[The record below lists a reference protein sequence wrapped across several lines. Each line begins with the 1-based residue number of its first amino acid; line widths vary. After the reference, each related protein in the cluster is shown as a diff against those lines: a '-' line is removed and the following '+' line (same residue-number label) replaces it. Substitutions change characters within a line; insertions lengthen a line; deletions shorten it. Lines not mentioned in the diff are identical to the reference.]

1 MAITITA
8 AALAA
13 ALRLSDTDEE
23 LAEATRLLGYAAEA
37 IEKYLGAAFASTPD
51 VVVNEVTIRVA
62 GFLFDA
68 PFAARK
74 DTVANAMRSSGA
86 ARMMLPYVIHGAGV
100 TGALDAAQAAVGSS
114 GNPVVGVAVEDGNLV
129 VTFADGT
136 TDTLELP
143 AGGGGSVAT
152 NVADGRLPA
161 PAVAARLGWSQTRD
175 ASAVVFT
182 RADNH
187 PEDGAAVGTT
197 DAVEAPP
204 FPPALTGDATLYLHW
219 WVAGSVA
226 VAAFLE
232 GLGTDPID
240 YTDFFESLGDL
251 TIDGQA
257 GIVHISTFRFNPLVG
272 SIFRAVLPGALILTD
287 DAVEDWAKTMD
298 ATLIP
303 ADKLTNA
310 PGGSG
315 GGLDEGDVDLRVEA
329 GVADWAETGDTSPI
343 PVAKLSEVP
352 PSGLDEGAVDARVG
366 TLVEEW
372 ARLTGSTDLI
382 PFDKLANKP
391 TISLVVPPNPSPDD
405 LWIQVITNS
414 LTEHTVVLQRRNQ
427 ENDAWVE
434 RFSFRTNPAFAW
446 AERANTDLIP
456 ADKLTN
462 APGQTETQVD
472 ARVAAGVS
480 DWAEE
485 GDTSSIPL
493 TKLGNAPSASSWF
506 WAASVFGPFVAGV
519 AEAMTLRSFPI
530 GPWADYAAMRAAVM
544 DGSVKTIALGLFEND
559 ANDADGDHSIT
570 VVPNISA
577 LRASPGTF
585 DAFPNWALSV
595 DPVRFRVVFA
605 ETAPT
610 AAADAAI
617 PASPTFFVRVV
628 LQV

>member
-1 MAITITA
+1 MAITLTVA
-8 AALAA
+8 ELAA

-23 LAEATRLLGYAAEA
+23 LAEATRLLGYATEA
-37 IEKYLGAAFASTPD
+37 IEKYLGAAFASTPE

-100 TGALDAAQAAVGSS
+100 TGALDAAQAAVGST
-114 GNPVVGVAVEDGNLV
+114 GNPVVGVAVEDGNLI
-129 VTFADGT
+129 VTFQDGS
-136 TDTLELP
+136 TDALELP
-143 AGGGGSVAT
+143 AGGGGS
-152 NVADGRLPA
+152 
-161 PAVAARLGWSQTRD
+161 
-175 ASAVVFT
+175 
-182 RADNH
+182 
-187 PEDGAAVGTT
+187 
-197 DAVEAPP
+197 
-204 FPPALTGDATLYLHW
+204 
-219 WVAGSVA
+219 
-226 VAAFLE
+226 
-232 GLGTDPID
+232 
-240 YTDFFESLGDL
+240 
-251 TIDGQA
+251 
-257 GIVHISTFRFNPLVG
+257 
-272 SIFRAVLPGALILTD
+272 
-287 DAVEDWAKTMD
+287 
-298 ATLIP
+298 
-303 ADKLTNA
+303 
-310 PGGSG
+310 G
-315 GGLDEGDVDLRVEA
+315 GGLDEGEVDLRVEA

-352 PSGLDEGAVDARVG
+352 PGGLDETDVDARVG
-366 TLVEEW
+366 ALVEEW

-391 TISLVVPPNPSPDD
+391 TIAFMNPANPGVDD
-405 LWIQVITNS
+405 IWIQTIFS
-414 LTEHTVVLQRRNQ
+414 GTEHNVVFHRRNQ

-434 RFSFRTNPAFAW
+434 RFSFRTNPSYLW
-446 AERANTDLIP
+446 AEQENTDLIP
-456 ADKLTN
+456 ADKLDN
-462 APGQTETQVD
+462 APGLNENQVD
-472 ARVAAGVS
+472 ARVDAGVS

-506 WAASVFGPFVAGV
+506 WAASVFGPFVAGT
-519 AEAMTLRSFPI
+519 EKAMTLRTFPI
-530 GPWADYAAMRAAVM
+530 GPWADYEALRAAVM
-544 DGSVKTIALGLFEND
+544 DGSVKTVAIGLFEND

-570 VVPNISA
+570 VVPNINA

-617 PASPTFFVRVV
+617 PATPTFFIRVA

>member
-1 MAITITA
+1 MAITITVVE
-8 AALAA
+8 LLA
-13 ALRLSDTDEE
+13 ALRMGDTDEE

-62 GFLFDA
+62 GFLFDQ
-68 PFAARK
+68 PFAARG
-74 DTVANAMRSSGA
+74 DTVSNAMRSSGA

-100 TGALDAAQAAVGSS
+100 TGALDAAQAAVGST
-114 GNPVVGVAVEDGNLV
+114 GNPVVGVAVEDGNLI
-129 VTFADGT
+129 VTFQDGST
-136 TDTLELP
+136 FVLELP

-197 DAVEAPP
+197 DGVTAPP
-204 FPPALTGDATLYLHW
+204 FPPGLAGDATLYLHW

-226 VAAFLE
+226 VTSFFE
-232 GLGTDPID
+232 GTGADPID

-257 GIVHISTFRFNPLVG
+257 GIVHISTFRFNPLPG
-272 SIFRAVLPGALILTD
+272 SIFRSVLPGALILTD
-287 DAVEDWAKTMD
+287 DAVEDWAKTD
-298 ATLIP
+298 DDTLIP

-315 GGLDEGDVDLRVEA
+315 GGLSEAEVDARVAA
-329 GVADWAETGDTSPI
+329 GVEDWAEEGDTSSI
-343 PVAKLSEVP
+343 PLAKLSEVP
-352 PSGLDEGAVDARVG
+352 PGGLDEGAVDARVIA
-366 TLVEEW
+366 LVEEW

-391 TISLVVPPNPSPDD
+391 TIAFMNPANPGIDD
-405 LWIQVITNS
+405 IWIQTIFS
-414 LTEHTVVLQRRNQ
+414 GTEHNVVFHKRNQ
-427 ENDAWVE
+427 ANDAWVE
-434 RFSFRTNPAFAW
+434 RFSFRTNPSYLW
-446 AERANTDLIP
+446 AEQENTDLIP

-462 APGQTETQVD
+462 APGQNEVQVD

-506 WAASVFGPFVAGV
+506 WAASVFGPFTAGT
-519 AEAMTLRSFPI
+519 AKAMVLRDFPL
-530 GPWADYAAMRAAVM
+530 GPWADYEALRAAVM
-544 DGSVKTIALGLFEND
+544 DGTARTIAIGLFEND
-559 ANDADGDHSIT
+559 ANDADGDHSISI
-570 VVPNISA
+570 VPNVAA
-577 LRASPGTF
+577 LRAGAGTY
-585 DAFPNWALSV
+585 DAFPAWALSV

-617 PASPTFFVRVV
+617 PATPTFFVRIVV
-628 LQV
+628 QI